1 MPTQPNKPVATP
13 AEKPAAPILIQM
25 GIFAAILFVSSL
37 ISALFPPELPVP
49 TPVVGLVILYVLLA
63 THVLKLY
70 QVEKLGDFLISLI
83 AFLFV
88 PSGIQV
94 AANLDILRTQGIQ
107 IFIVMLL
114 ATIILLVCVAYTTK
128 LMIWIRQHVFHG
140 DISVDADVDGDG
152 S

>member
-1 MPTQPNKPVATP
+1 MSTQPNKPVVTP

-49 TPVVGLVILYVLLA
+49 TPVVGLVLLYLLLV
-63 THVLKLY
+63 THVVQLH

-94 AANLDILRTQGIQ
+94 AANLEILRTQGLQ
-107 IFIVMLL
+107 IFVVMLL
-114 ATIILLVCVAYTTK
+114 ATILLLVCVAYTTK
-128 LMIWIRQHVFHG
+128 LLIWVRQHVFHG
-140 DISVDADVDGDG
+140 DVSVTDAGEN

>member
-1 MPTQPNKPVATP
+1 MSTQPNQPVVTP

-37 ISALFPPELPVP
+37 ISALFPPEFPVP
-49 TPVVGLVILYVLLA
+49 TPVVGLVVLYILLA
-63 THVLKLY
+63 THVVQLY
-70 QVEKLGDFLISLI
+70 QIEKLGDFLISLI

-94 AANLDILRTQGIQ
+94 AANLEILRTQGLQ
-107 IFIVMLL
+107 IFVVMLL
-114 ATIILLVCVAYTTK
+114 ATILLLVCVAYTAK
-128 LMIWIRQHVFHG
+128 LLIWVRQHVFHG
-140 DISVDADVDGDG
+140 DISVTDATGEN